1 MRVSL
6 IVAMTGKRVI
16 GLDGGMPWRISEDLK
31 FFKAVTMGHPIIMGR
46 KTYQAIGGAL
56 PGRANIV
63 VTRDG
68 DFEADDAD
76 VVHGLDE
83 ALKRAT
89 AFEELWG
96 ADDRPDEVFIIGG
109 AEIYA
114 QAIGGAQRMYLTE
127 IHQDLPGDAF
137 FPEFDTG
144 EWRET
149 DRQDREAETP
159 GGPAYSFVILDRVA
173 PG

>member
-6 IVAMTGKRVI
+6 IVAMTEKRVI

-46 KTYQAIGGAL
+46 KTYQSIGGAL

-63 VTRDG
+63 VTRNR
-68 DFEADDAD
+68 DFQADDAD

-83 ALKRAT
+83 ALTRAA

-96 ADDRPDEVFIIGG
+96 AEDGPDEVFIIGG

-114 QAIGGAQRMYLTE
+114 QAMRRAQRIYLTE
-127 IHQDLPGDAF
+127 IHQEKPGDAF

-144 EWRET
+144 DWKET
-149 DRQDREAETP
+149 DRQDREPETS
-159 GGPAYSFVILDRVA
+159 GGPAYSFVILDRKA
-173 PG
+173 